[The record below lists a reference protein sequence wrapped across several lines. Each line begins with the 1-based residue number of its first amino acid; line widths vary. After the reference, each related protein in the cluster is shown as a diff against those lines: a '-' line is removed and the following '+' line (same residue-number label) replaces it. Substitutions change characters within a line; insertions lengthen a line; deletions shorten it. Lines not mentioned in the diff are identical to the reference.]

1 MAHIPEI
8 APYIGLIFD
17 KTKSKKSFSTT
28 WFISVYF
35 QECGK
40 DDCKARAMKKQ
51 ETESCPKE
59 MPINPGASVI
69 VGGPVTASDT
79 PLTAPPT
86 PPEPEKLRAEWAD
99 YYRSLGMTKEAEMI
113 EGQKTD
119 YFRSLGMTKEAE
131 MIEGQKSPAQPQAA
145 GTPET
150 AESLP
155 SLETQSPSS
164 GARSRASSSHSSL
177 SNEGV
182 VEELKNLVDDE

>member
-1 MAHIPEI
+1 
-8 APYIGLIFD
+8 
-17 KTKSKKSFSTT
+17 
-28 WFISVYF
+28 
-35 QECGK
+35 
-40 DDCKARAMKKQ
+40 MKKL

-113 EGQKTD
+113 D
-119 YFRSLGMTKEAE
+119 
-131 MIEGQKSPAQPQAA
+131 GQKSPAQPQAA